1 MNRGA
6 GRGALRCAAGRSLL
20 RVLLWAPSGGWRDS
34 KDQRAYRRKAAATA
48 ARAPLMA
55 AIPSDAAAA
64 GAAAVPYHLEMLGG
78 PLTRLGIA
86 GESRERRQ
94 ERILAGVIASVYR
107 QVPQS
112 VLGSIV
118 GGVALVAVFWHT
130 HDPNML
136 ITWFIA
142 MLLEALIRLRVAR
155 AYRAAA
161 ATPTQIGRWS
171 RSWVAMSA
179 IAGGLWGTAGVL
191 FFAPQSPLLQLVLV
205 AVILGV
211 TFGSLTLYASHR
223 PALLAFLP
231 PALLPL
237 IARMIAQQDPA
248 YYTAAIV
255 MFAVFSFTL
264 FFGRNFGEAVSESVK
279 NNYENEVLVAQL
291 LAEKGIAEDARRA
304 AENATRSKTQF
315 FAAAS
320 HDLRQPLQAI
330 GIYCSLLR
338 KRAQGPLEPLVN
350 NLSSAVES
358 LAKLVEELLEISRLD
373 SGAIQPRTQH
383 VGADDLLA
391 VLEREFT
398 PQAASKH
405 LSLRV
410 RKGSFILESDGM
422 LLQRVLRNL
431 VANAIRYTVEGGILL
446 AARRRGNVASLE
458 IWDTGPG
465 IRQQELD
472 RIFEE
477 FYRGESSKG
486 ASGGGFGLGLS
497 IVRRICGVLG
507 HPLVVTTRLGSGTVF
522 KVEVPISTAPRRALA
537 EAPAPREPAM
547 MAFDGVTIV
556 VLEDNEEILNSL
568 ARLLRS
574 WGADVL
580 STTSYTSSLVKKLA
594 ARSRIDLVIADQNL
608 DNDISG
614 VEASLRIRAALGRPV
629 PIIMLTAVS
638 GIEVLADFQR
648 QMKAYLARQP
658 SLARAIAR
666 SRVEEPIV
674 LQKPTNAA
682 VLNATVAKALAVNL
696 PGTAATSRG
705 GRAAV
710 ADSTPE
716 GTEERLG

>member
-1 MNRGA
+1 M
-6 GRGALRCAAGRSLL
+6 S
-20 RVLLWAPSGGWRDS
+20 
-34 KDQRAYRRKAAATA
+34 
-48 ARAPLMA
+48 
-55 AIPSDAAAA
+55 
-64 GAAAVPYHLEMLGG
+64 GG
-78 PLTRLGIA
+78 PLTRLGLA
-86 GESRERRQ
+86 NESREQRQ
-94 ERILAGVIASVYR
+94 EKILAGVIASVYR

-130 HDPNML
+130 HEPNML
-136 ITWFIA
+136 IAWFIA

-171 RSWVAMSA
+171 RSWIAMSA
-179 IAGGLWGTAGVL
+179 IAGSLWGAAGVL

-237 IARMIAQQDPA
+237 IVRMIVQQDPA

-255 MFAVFSFTL
+255 VFAVFSFTL
-264 FFGRNFGEAVSESVK
+264 FFGRNFGEAVTESVK

-291 LAEKGIAEDARRA
+291 MAEKGIAEEARRS
-304 AENATRSKTQF
+304 AETATRSKTQF

-358 LAKLVEELLEISRLD
+358 LSKLVEELLEISRLD
-373 SGAIQPRTQH
+373 SGAIQPRTQN
-383 VGADDLLA
+383 VNADDLLA

-398 PQAASKH
+398 PQAAAKH

-410 RKGSFILESDGM
+410 RRGGCVLESDGL

-431 VANAIRYTVEGGILL
+431 VANAIRYTTKGGILL
-446 AARRRGNVASLE
+446 AVRRRGAVASLE
-458 IWDTGPG
+458 VWDTGPG

-486 ASGGGFGLGLS
+486 AAGGGFGLGLS

-507 HPLVVTTRLGSGTVF
+507 HPLVVTTRLGAGTVF
-522 KVEVPISTAPRRALA
+522 KVEVPISTAPRRAA
-537 EAPAPREPAM
+537 SDQAPAREPTM
-547 MAFDGVTIV
+547 MAFDGVTV
-556 VLEDNEEILNSL
+556 VILEDNEEILNSL

-580 STTSYTSSLVKKLA
+580 STTGYTPSLVKKLA
-594 ARSRIDLVIADQNL
+594 ARAKIDLVVADQNL
-608 DNDISG
+608 ENEISG
-614 VEASLRIRAALGRPV
+614 IESAFRIRETVGRPV
-629 PIIMLTAVS
+629 PIIMLTAVHS
-638 GIEVLADFQR
+638 VDVLADFQR
-648 QMKAYLARQP
+648 QMKAHLTRNPGMAG
-658 SLARAIAR
+658 AIAR

-682 VLNATVAKALAVNL
+682 VLNATIARALALNPL
-696 PGTAATSRG
+696 PAGTAQPVRM
-705 GRAAV
+705 AV
-710 ADSTPE
+710 ADTTPE
-716 GTEERLG
+716 GREERLR